1 MAIDRQTYDKTIS
14 RTSPSSKLGIN
25 MGKAF
30 LIGGAICA
38 LGQGVHDLWLTAGLS
53 ETAAGAATSAA
64 LIFLG
69 ALLTGLNIYDKIAK
83 HGGAGTLVPITGFSN
98 AVVSAALEF
107 KSEGYVTGMS
117 AKMFTIAGPVLVFG
131 ISASVLYGLVLCLI
145 RGGACV

>member
-1 MAIDRQTYDKTIS
+1 MAIDRQNYDRTVS
-14 RTSPSSKLGIN
+14 RTSPPSKLGLN

-38 LGQGVHDLWLTAGLS
+38 LGQGIHDLWKLAGLS
-53 ETAAGAATSAA
+53 EEAAGAATSAA
-64 LIFLG
+64 LILLG
-69 ALLTGLNIYDKIAK
+69 ALLTGLNIYDKLAK

-107 KSEGYVTGMS
+107 KSEGFITGMS

-131 ISASVLYGLVLCLI
+131 ISASVLYGLVLCLV
-145 RGGACV
+145 RGGA